1 MSGLSAYGK
10 GCTSMDR
17 AITIFQE
24 KEEEITNNSSH
35 NSLANHLLEVLI

>member
-1 MSGLSAYGK
+1 MSESAAYGK

-24 KEEEITNNSSH
+24 EEE
-35 NSLANHLLEVLI
+35 EEREMYQ